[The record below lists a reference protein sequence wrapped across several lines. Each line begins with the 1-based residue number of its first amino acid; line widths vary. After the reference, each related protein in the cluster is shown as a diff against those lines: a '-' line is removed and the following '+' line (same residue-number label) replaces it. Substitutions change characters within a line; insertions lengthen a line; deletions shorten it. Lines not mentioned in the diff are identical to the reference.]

1 MSGNAVAA
9 MCYVGSGAGVRI
21 EDDSAGAVVV
31 VVVGLE
37 YYAGD

>member
-1 MSGNAVAA
+1 MTGNDVAA
-9 MCYVGSGAGVRI
+9 MCYVGSGVAVRI
-21 EDDSAGAVVV
+21 EDDSADAF

>member
-1 MSGNAVAA
+1 MAA
-9 MCYVGSGAGVRI
+9 MCYVGSGAAVRI

-31 VVVGLE
+31 VGLE